1 MVTKMLQLFGC
12 ARLRLKRSRAG
23 LVSALLACAFLAG
36 SALAADPRE
45 SGPRTLVITYHTS
58 PANRLAFRQEL
69 EQSGVRQLQRSKDD
83 GVLQSYRVL
92 FNRYVDSANWD
103 AMTIV
108 TFAKESDIERWKKI
122 ELEAPAGLSQKA
134 LSLVTSIDT
143 VPADLMRQN
152 STAQSGGDSVFV
164 VIPYEYV
171 VPVDEYIAYL
181 DGYVLPQTDGWMEEG
196 VLASYG
202 IYLARYPA
210 GRPWQSLLVLE
221 YKSDQAL
228 GARDAAVAKV
238 RARLKENPKWKA
250 ISDSKKNVRVER
262 SPVIADSIAAR

>member
-12 ARLRLKRSRAG
+12 ARLRFKHSGAG
-23 LVSALLACAFLAG
+23 LLSALLACAFLAG
-36 SALAADPRE
+36 PALAADPRE

-103 AMTIV
+103 AMTMV

-143 VPADLMRQN
+143 VPAPIPAATRLR
-152 STAQSGGDSVFV
+152 SSEAPV
-164 VIPYEYV
+164 VIEPKTSCSDARPPSSIV
-171 VPVDEYIAYL
+171 MKSISSSR
-181 DGYVLPQTDGWMEEG
+181 VL
-196 VLASYG
+196 
-202 IYLARYPA
+202 R
-210 GRPWQSLLVLE
+210 
-221 YKSDQAL
+221 
-228 GARDAAVAKV
+228 
-238 RARLKENPKWKA
+238 
-250 ISDSKKNVRVER
+250 
-262 SPVIADSIAAR
+262 

>member
-1 MVTKMLQLFGC
+1 MLTKLLQLFRC
-12 ARLRLKRSRAG
+12 ARPRVQRSGAV
-23 LVSALLACAFLAG
+23 LLSALLAFALLACPAQG
-36 SALAADPRE
+36 ADPRA
-45 SGPRTLVITYHTS
+45 SGPRSLVITYHTS

-69 EQSGVRQLQRSKDD
+69 EQSAVRQLQRWKDD

-103 AMTIV
+103 AMTLV
-108 TFAKESDIERWKKI
+108 TFAKESDIERWKRV
-122 ELEAPAGLSQKA
+122 ELETPAGLSQKA
-134 LSLVTSIDT
+134 LSLATSIDT
-143 VPADLMRQN
+143 APADLMRQN
-152 STAQSGGDSVFV
+152 GTAQSGGSPVFV

-181 DGYVLPQTDGWMEEG
+181 DGYVLPQADGWMDEG

-250 ISDSKKNVRVER
+250 ISDSKKNVRVEKQ
-262 SPVIADSIAAR
+262 PVIADPMAAR